1 MGFASRT
8 NLLATFGHERKAA
21 VLFLG
26 PMAAHIGMSKVPIPD
41 GLDMDYID
49 KLSKFSRAYNLSKG
63 GIVG

>member
-1 MGFASRT
+1 
-8 NLLATFGHERKAA
+8 
-21 VLFLG
+21 
-26 PMAAHIGMSKVPIPD
+26 MAAHIGMSKVPIPD